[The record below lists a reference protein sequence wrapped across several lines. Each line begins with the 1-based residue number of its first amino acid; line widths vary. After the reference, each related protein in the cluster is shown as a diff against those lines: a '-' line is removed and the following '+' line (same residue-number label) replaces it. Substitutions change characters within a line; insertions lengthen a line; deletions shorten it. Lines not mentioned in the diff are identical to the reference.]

1 MSGSE
6 KLVEKNTTYDSH
18 LYEKVKRKLR
28 EVSTFTYVSN
38 DNIKCGN
45 NTTDS
50 LIRMITVNS
59 MLNSV
64 YEKKLVKNYNLK
76 FKNFLGTITEYMES
90 TFYKFI
96 HRGFFCRV

>member
-6 KLVEKNTTYDSH
+6 KLVEKNATHDLH

-28 EVSTFTYVSN
+28 EVSIFTYVSK

-50 LIRMITVNS
+50 LIQM
-59 MLNSV
+59 MLTNA
-64 YEKKLVKNYNLK
+64 
-76 FKNFLGTITEYMES
+76 
-90 TFYKFI
+90 
-96 HRGFFCRV
+96 RG

>member
-6 KLVEKNTTYDSH
+6 KLIEKNTTYDSH

-28 EVSTFTYVSN
+28 EVSIFTYVSN

-50 LIRMITVNS
+50 LF
-59 MLNSV
+59 
-64 YEKKLVKNYNLK
+64 E
-76 FKNFLGTITEYMES
+76 
-90 TFYKFI
+90 
-96 HRGFFCRV
+96 